1 MLDLIKK
8 TIIYQHISNKK
19 TINASLIFEEIIKKI
34 KKIIIK
40 KLNYV
45 DECDKNDVYQ
55 EIIYKI
61 NICLKKYKI
70 TKYNYDIKFI
80 RSLQEKYNKYNFT
93 YYEYNLFCNEQQ
105 LYKYLNKLIVNTA
118 YDYLRIKKKAYKDRT
133 IKQQKLIKHKP
144 NKENIYKNII
154 KYYANSESKNKQLI
168 LEFAF
173 LFIENDKTFSE
184 TEVAQK
190 LKVTRQAINKRKH
203 KIFALIRQDT
213 QNICLKNK
221 KNTKLQ
227 SEK

>member
-1 MLDLIKK
+1 MTISLK
-8 TIIYQHISNKK
+8 TDFITICSSLLGIVIISLYFLVNGLAENYENRFIEQAKENKMQVLSHLMTILENEKIMKNGGNAAFQQHLRSHGISQN
-19 TINASLIFEEIIKKI
+19 
-34 KKIIIK
+34 
-40 KLNYV
+40 V
-45 DECDKNDVYQ
+45 
-55 EIIYKI
+55 
-61 NICLKKYKI
+61 
-70 TKYNYDIKFI
+70 
-80 RSLQEKYNKYNFT
+80 SLQEKYNKYNFT

-213 QNICLKNK
+213 QNIC
-221 KNTKLQ
+221 
-227 SEK
+227 